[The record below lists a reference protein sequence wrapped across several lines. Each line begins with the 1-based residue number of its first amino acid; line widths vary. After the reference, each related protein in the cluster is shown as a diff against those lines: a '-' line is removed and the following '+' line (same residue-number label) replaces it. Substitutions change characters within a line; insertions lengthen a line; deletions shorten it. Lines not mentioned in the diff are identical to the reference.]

1 MSESVKLDGEK
12 MLAGAQKTYENKMNE
27 LVDSHKSE
35 INELKKIHE
44 AAVVEVGRLENKV
57 ATMERESTIEKEDK
71 VDADIF
77 ENLEVQL
84 EIKT

>member
-27 LVDSHKSE
+27 LVNNHKSE
-35 INELKKIHE
+35 ISELKKSHE
-44 AAVVEVGRLENKV
+44 ADVGRLENKV

>member
-27 LVDSHKSE
+27 LVNNHKSE
-35 INELKKIHE
+35 ISELKKGHE
-44 AAVVEVGRLENKV
+44 ADVGRLENKV